1 MWGFESPLSYLTT
14 NLIETINLEDIYVDI
29 SVQELTSVDKEITI
43 KANRE
48 DLADKF
54 NSAYK
59 KYQNQ
64 IQMPG
69 FRPGRVPLSIIKKRF
84 GKDIEL
90 EEIQKYVEETF
101 QQKIVPEYEPV
112 GESKMLD
119 LEWED
124 GELEVKFKIGAK
136 PDFELADLSTIEVDK
151 MVHDVTDEEVEEEIE
166 RMLEKQG
173 NWEEVDEKITS
184 EHRVVVDAV
193 TLDENDEPVEG
204 EVDEDQKIDLS
215 DEGSKEFLDA
225 LEGKKAGDKVKME
238 VGEED
243 EKDKFE
249 IHVKKV
255 EKNEEAELTDEFAKE
270 QSGGEAKNVDELN
283 SYIKSRMQQ
292 YYDESSK
299 EIFQQE
305 ARKELTGAH
314 DFEIPDVFKDQILN
328 SYVEYLKQQ
337 MGGQDL
343 PPDFDLEEYKNN
355 MSDQAEEEGKWI
367 FINQKLQE
375 HFDDIEI
382 TPEDIDAQIATESAR
397 YGMPVDQMKN
407 YYAQNPSLLDNLRN
421 TIREK
426 KVFDKLEDVVTI
438 NELSKD
444 EFRSKR
450 EAEQEKEKS
459 EKEQE

>member
-1 MWGFESPLSYLTT
+1 
-14 NLIETINLEDIYVDI
+14 VDI

-101 QQKIVPEYEPV
+101 EQKIVPEYEPV

-136 PDFELADLSTIEVDK
+136 PEFDLVDLSTIEVDK

-184 EHRVVVDAV
+184 EHRVVVDAA
-193 TLDENDEPVEG
+193 TLDQNDEPVEG

-215 DEGSKEFLDA
+215 DEGSKEFLEA

-255 EKNEEAELTDEFAKE
+255 EKKEEAELTDEFAKE
-270 QSGGEAKNVDELN
+270 QSEGEAKNVDELK

-299 EIFQQE
+299 ELFQQE
-305 ARKELTGAH
+305 VRKELTSAH

-343 PPDFDLEEYKNN
+343 PPDFDLEDYKNS

-407 YYAQNPSLLDNLRN
+407 YYAQNPNLLDNLRN

-444 EFRSKR
+444 EYRSKR
-450 EAEQEKEKS
+450 EAEQEKEKA
-459 EKEQE
+459 ENEQE

>member
-1 MWGFESPLSYLTT
+1 
-14 NLIETINLEDIYVDI
+14 VDI

-101 QQKIVPEYEPV
+101 EQKIVPEYEPV

-136 PDFELADLSTIEVDK
+136 PEFDLVDLSTIEVDK

-184 EHRVVVDAV
+184 EHRVVVDAA
-193 TLDENDEPVEG
+193 TLDQNDEPVEG

-215 DEGSKEFLDA
+215 DEGSKEFLEA

-238 VGEED
+238 VGQED

-255 EKNEEAELTDEFAKE
+255 EKKEEAELTDEFAKE
-270 QSGGEAKNVDELN
+270 QSEGEAKNVDELK

-299 EIFQQE
+299 ELFQQE
-305 ARKELTGAH
+305 VRKELTSAH

-343 PPDFDLEEYKNN
+343 PPDFDLEDYKNS

-407 YYAQNPSLLDNLRN
+407 YYAQNPNLLDNLRN

-450 EAEQEKEKS
+450 EAEQEKEKA
-459 EKEQE
+459 ENEQE

>member
-1 MWGFESPLSYLTT
+1 M
-14 NLIETINLEDIYVDI
+14 DI

-101 QQKIVPEYEPV
+101 EQKIVPEYEPV

-136 PDFELADLSTIEVDK
+136 PEFDLVDLSTIEVDK

-184 EHRVVVDAV
+184 EHRVVVDAA
-193 TLDENDEPVEG
+193 TLDQNDEPVEG

-215 DEGSKEFLDA
+215 DEGSKEFLEA

-255 EKNEEAELTDEFAKE
+255 EKKEEAELTDEFAKE
-270 QSGGEAKNVDELN
+270 QSEGEAKNVDELK

-299 EIFQQE
+299 ELFQQE
-305 ARKELTGAH
+305 VRKELTSAH

-343 PPDFDLEEYKNN
+343 PPDFDLEDYKNS

-407 YYAQNPSLLDNLRN
+407 YYAQNPNLLDNLRN

-450 EAEQEKEKS
+450 EAEQEKEK
-459 EKEQE
+459 EENEQE

>member
-1 MWGFESPLSYLTT
+1 
-14 NLIETINLEDIYVDI
+14 VDI

-101 QQKIVPEYEPV
+101 EQKIVPEYEPV

-136 PDFELADLSTIEVDK
+136 PEFDLVDLSTIEVDK

-184 EHRVVVDAV
+184 EHRVVVDAA
-193 TLDENDEPVEG
+193 TLDQNDEPVEG

-215 DEGSKEFLDA
+215 DEGSKEFLEA

-255 EKNEEAELTDEFAKE
+255 EKKEEAELTDEFAKE
-270 QSGGEAKNVDELN
+270 QSEGEAKNVDELK

-299 EIFQQE
+299 ELFQQE
-305 ARKELTGAH
+305 VRKELTSAH

-343 PPDFDLEEYKNN
+343 PPDFDLEDYKNS

-407 YYAQNPSLLDNLRN
+407 YYAQNPNLLDNLRN

-450 EAEQEKEKS
+450 EAEQEKEKA
-459 EKEQE
+459 ENEQE

>member
-1 MWGFESPLSYLTT
+1 M
-14 NLIETINLEDIYVDI
+14 DI

-101 QQKIVPEYEPV
+101 EQKIVPEYEPV

-136 PDFELADLSTIEVDK
+136 PEFDLVDLSTIEVDK

-184 EHRVVVDAV
+184 EHRVVVDAA
-193 TLDENDEPVEG
+193 TLDQNDEPVEG

-215 DEGSKEFLDA
+215 DEGSKEFLEA

-255 EKNEEAELTDEFAKE
+255 EKKEEAELTDEFAKE
-270 QSGGEAKNVDELN
+270 QSEGEAKNVDELK

-299 EIFQQE
+299 ELFQQE
-305 ARKELTGAH
+305 VRKELTSAH

-343 PPDFDLEEYKNN
+343 PPDFDLEDYKNS

-407 YYAQNPSLLDNLRN
+407 YYAQNPNLLDNLRN

-444 EFRSKR
+444 EYRSKR
-450 EAEQEKEKS
+450 EAEQEKEKA
-459 EKEQE
+459 ENEQE

>member
-1 MWGFESPLSYLTT
+1 
-14 NLIETINLEDIYVDI
+14 VDI

-90 EEIQKYVEETF
+90 EEIQKYVQETF
-101 QQKIVPEYEPV
+101 EQKIVPEYEPV

-136 PDFELADLSTIEVDK
+136 PEFDLVDLSTIKVDK

-184 EHRVVVDAV
+184 EHRVVVDAA

-215 DEGSKEFLDA
+215 DEGSNEFLEA

-255 EKNEEAELTDEFAKE
+255 EKKEEAELTDEFAKE
-270 QSGGEAKNVDELN
+270 QSGGEAKNVDELK

-299 EIFQQE
+299 ELFQQE
-305 ARKELTGAH
+305 VRKELTSAH

-343 PPDFDLEEYKNN
+343 PPDFDLEDYKNN

-407 YYAQNPSLLDNLRN
+407 YYAQNPNLLDNLRN

-444 EFRSKR
+444 EYRSKR
-450 EAEQEKEKS
+450 EAEQEKEK
-459 EKEQE
+459 EENEQE

>member
-101 QQKIVPEYEPV
+101 EQKIVPEYEPV

-136 PDFELADLSTIEVDK
+136 PEFDLVDLSTIEVDK

-184 EHRVVVDAV
+184 EHRVVVDAA
-193 TLDENDEPVEG
+193 TLDQNDEPVEG

-215 DEGSKEFLDA
+215 DEGSKEFLEA

-255 EKNEEAELTDEFAKE
+255 EKKEEAELTDEFAKE
-270 QSGGEAKNVDELN
+270 QSEGEAKNVDELK

-299 EIFQQE
+299 ELFQQE
-305 ARKELTGAH
+305 VRKELTSAH

-343 PPDFDLEEYKNN
+343 PPDFDLEDYKNS

-407 YYAQNPSLLDNLRN
+407 YYAQNPNLLDNLRN

-450 EAEQEKEKS
+450 EAEQEKEKA
-459 EKEQE
+459 ENEQE

>member
-1 MWGFESPLSYLTT
+1 M
-14 NLIETINLEDIYVDI
+14 DI

-101 QQKIVPEYEPV
+101 EQKIVPEYEPV

-136 PDFELADLSTIEVDK
+136 PEFDLVDLSTIEVDK

-184 EHRVVVDAV
+184 EHRVVVDAA
-193 TLDENDEPVEG
+193 TLDQNDEPVEG

-215 DEGSKEFLDA
+215 DEGSKEFLEA

-255 EKNEEAELTDEFAKE
+255 EKKEEAELTDEFAKE
-270 QSGGEAKNVDELN
+270 QSEGEAKNVDELK

-299 EIFQQE
+299 ELFQQE
-305 ARKELTGAH
+305 VRKELTSAH

-343 PPDFDLEEYKNN
+343 PPDFDLEDYKNS

-407 YYAQNPSLLDNLRN
+407 YYAQNPNLLDNLRN

-450 EAEQEKEKS
+450 EAEQEKEKA
-459 EKEQE
+459 ENEQE

>member
-1 MWGFESPLSYLTT
+1 
-14 NLIETINLEDIYVDI
+14 VDI

-101 QQKIVPEYEPV
+101 EQKIVPEYEPV

-136 PDFELADLSTIEVDK
+136 PEFDLVDLSTIEVDK

-184 EHRVVVDAV
+184 EHRVVVDAA
-193 TLDENDEPVEG
+193 TLDQNDEPVEG

-215 DEGSKEFLDA
+215 DEGSKEFLEA

-255 EKNEEAELTDEFAKE
+255 EKKEEAELTDEFAKE
-270 QSGGEAKNVDELN
+270 QSEGEAKNVDELK

-299 EIFQQE
+299 ELFQQE
-305 ARKELTGAH
+305 VRKELTSAH

-343 PPDFDLEEYKNN
+343 PPDFDLEDYKNS

-407 YYAQNPSLLDNLRN
+407 YYAQNPNLLDNLRN

-444 EFRSKR
+444 EYRSKR
-450 EAEQEKEKS
+450 EAEQEKEK
-459 EKEQE
+459 EENEQE

>member
-1 MWGFESPLSYLTT
+1 
-14 NLIETINLEDIYVDI
+14 VDI

-101 QQKIVPEYEPV
+101 EQKIVPEYEPV

-136 PDFELADLSTIEVDK
+136 PEFDLVDLSTIKVDK

-184 EHRVVVDAV
+184 EHRVVVDAA

-204 EVDEDQKIDLS
+204 EVDEDQKIVLS
-215 DEGSKEFLDA
+215 DEGSKEFLEA

-238 VGEED
+238 IGDED
-243 EKDKFE
+243 EQDKFE

-255 EKNEEAELTDEFAKE
+255 EKKEEAELTDEFAKE
-270 QSGGEAKNVDELN
+270 QSGGEAKNVDELK

-299 EIFQQE
+299 ELFQQE
-305 ARKELTGAH
+305 VRKELTSAH

-343 PPDFDLEEYKNN
+343 PPDFDLEDYKNN

-407 YYAQNPSLLDNLRN
+407 YYAQNPNLLDNLRN

-444 EFRSKR
+444 EYRSKR
-450 EAEQEKEKS
+450 EAEQEKEK
-459 EKEQE
+459 EENEQE

>member
-1 MWGFESPLSYLTT
+1 
-14 NLIETINLEDIYVDI
+14 VDI

-69 FRPGRVPLSIIKKRF
+69 FRPGRVPISIIKKRF

-101 QQKIVPEYEPV
+101 EKKIIPEYEPV

-136 PDFELADLSTIEVDK
+136 PEFELVDLNTIEVDK
-151 MVHDVTDEEVEEEIE
+151 MVHDVTDEEADEEIE

-173 NWEEVDEKITS
+173 DWEEVDEKIS
-184 EHRVVVDAV
+184 AKHRVVVDAI
-193 TLDENDEPVEG
+193 TLDENDEPVEN

-225 LEGKKAGDKVKME
+225 LKGKKAGDKVKME
-238 VGEED
+238 IGEEG

-255 EKNEEAELTDEFAKE
+255 EKKEEAELTDEFAKE
-270 QSGGEAKNVDELN
+270 QSGGEAKNVDELK
-283 SYIKSRMQQ
+283 SYVKSRMQQ

-299 EIFQQE
+299 ELFQQE
-305 ARKELTGAH
+305 VRNELTSAH

-328 SYVEYLKQQ
+328 SYVEYMKQQ

-343 PPDFDLEEYKNN
+343 PSDFDLEGYKNN
-355 MSDQAEEEGKWI
+355 MSDQADEEGKWI

-382 TPEDIDAQIATESAR
+382 TPEDIDAQIATEAAR
-397 YGMPVDQMKN
+397 YGMPVDQVKN
-407 YYAQNPSLLDNLRN
+407 YYAQNPNLLDNLRN

-438 NELSKD
+438 HELTKD
-444 EFRSKR
+444 LFRSKR
-450 EAEQEKEKS
+450 EENEKKIEQE
-459 EKEQE
+459 

>member
-1 MWGFESPLSYLTT
+1 M
-14 NLIETINLEDIYVDI
+14 DI

-119 LEWED
+119 LEWEN

-136 PDFELADLSTIEVDK
+136 PEFDLADLNTIEVDK

-184 EHRVVVDAV
+184 EHRVVVDAA

-243 EKDKFE
+243 AKDKFE
-249 IHVKKV
+249 IHVKKI
-255 EKNEEAELTDEFAKE
+255 EKKEEAELTDEFAKE
-270 QSGGEAKNVDELN
+270 QSGGEAKNVDELK
-283 SYIKSRMQQ
+283 SYVKSRMQQ

-305 ARKELTGAH
+305 VRKELTSAH

-337 MGGQDL
+337 MGWQDL

-382 TPEDIDAQIATESAR
+382 TPEDIDTQIATESAR
-397 YGMPVDQMKN
+397 YGMPVDEMKN

>member
-1 MWGFESPLSYLTT
+1 
-14 NLIETINLEDIYVDI
+14 
-29 SVQELTSVDKEITI
+29 
-43 KANRE
+43 
-48 DLADKF
+48 
-54 NSAYK
+54 
-59 KYQNQ
+59 
-64 IQMPG
+64 
-69 FRPGRVPLSIIKKRF
+69 
-84 GKDIEL
+84 
-90 EEIQKYVEETF
+90 
-101 QQKIVPEYEPV
+101 
-112 GESKMLD
+112 
-119 LEWED
+119 
-124 GELEVKFKIGAK
+124 
-136 PDFELADLSTIEVDK
+136 LSTIEVDK

-184 EHRVVVDAV
+184 EHRAVVDAA

-204 EVDEDQKIDLS
+204 ELDEDQKIDLS
-215 DEGSKEFLDA
+215 DEGSKEFLEA

-238 VGEED
+238 VDGED

-255 EKNEEAELTDEFAKE
+255 EKKEEAELTDEFAKE
-270 QSGGEAKNVDELN
+270 QSGGEAKNVDELK

-299 EIFQQE
+299 ELFQQE
-305 ARKELTGAH
+305 VRKELTSAH

-343 PPDFDLEEYKNN
+343 PPDFDLEDYKNN

-407 YYAQNPSLLDNLRN
+407 YYAQNPNLLDNLRN

-444 EFRSKR
+444 EYRSKR
-450 EAEQEKEKS
+450 EAEQEKEK
-459 EKEQE
+459 EENEQE